1 MDETTRAAFER
12 LLDIARSDTGQSR
25 RVADFILAWWNAA
38 DLGGFDIADLFAV
51 DMAIG
56 QDMARVFSWI
66 AGRTTAEYPE
76 AYKSEIEDIIRRWR
90 PDVWARSQETV

>member
-25 RVADFILAWWNAA
+25 RVADFILAWWNAT
-38 DLGGFDIADLFAV
+38 DLGGFDIADVFAV

-66 AGRTTAEYPE
+66 AGRVDAEYPGS
-76 AYKSEIEDIIRRWR
+76 YRPEIEDVIRLWR
-90 PDVWARSQETV
+90 PDVWARSKETV